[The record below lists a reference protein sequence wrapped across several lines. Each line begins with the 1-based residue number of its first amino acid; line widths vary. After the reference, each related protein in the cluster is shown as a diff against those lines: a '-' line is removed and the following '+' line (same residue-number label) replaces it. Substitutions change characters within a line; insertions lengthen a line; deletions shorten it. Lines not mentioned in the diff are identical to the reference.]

1 MIRDSISFSLF
12 FRVSLSERKTQTLP
26 FSSSASQR
34 TTVVGIPP
42 AQFPMVQSLTL
53 GKSAATFFFFL
64 LLRYDMNTKHSF
76 DPDLTS

>member
-12 FRVSLSERKTQTLP
+12 FRVSPSERKTQTLP

-64 LLRYDMNTKHSF
+64 LRYDMNTKHSF